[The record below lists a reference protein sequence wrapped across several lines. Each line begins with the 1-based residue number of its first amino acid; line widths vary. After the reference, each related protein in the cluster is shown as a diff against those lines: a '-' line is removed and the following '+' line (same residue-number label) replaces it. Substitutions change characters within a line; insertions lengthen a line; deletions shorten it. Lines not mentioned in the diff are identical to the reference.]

1 MGGQVAICVTYVTF
15 SAECGIQTIM
25 DAGLTLV
32 LMLIA
37 FAFAQPD
44 AAIGVIVG
52 YLAILFARRL

>member
-1 MGGQVAICVTYVTF
+1 VISVEGVTF
-15 SAECGIQTIM
+15 SSECGIQTIM

-32 LMLIA
+32 LMLGA
-37 FAFAQPD
+37 FAFAHPD

>member
-1 MGGQVAICVTYVTF
+1 
-15 SAECGIQTIM
+15 M